1 MKIMQKQLTDPQ
13 KIAQLRKIIFD
24 SEFPVESI
32 SVHEVVFDFI
42 FSDVVL
48 PLDLRERMKFF
59 DDVIMCRKTSQ
70 KFISFLP
77 HIFFQEISTRY
88 QDFQVKV
95 GSSLL
100 DMLKDF
106 VKSPESRGLWR
117 LYKNSKP
124 EYVMH
129 VVVDTLNS
137 FQKQWITLNACQDV
151 EDNATMVSNIFESL
165 QPWLDKELYAKVK
178 EEESFPTRENAF
190 YADVSEDDRLRAKAK
205 KLMEEKKIQEPSVED
220 DSDIIILGDE

>member
-1 MKIMQKQLTDPQ
+1 MQEQLTDPQ

-48 PLDLRERMKFF
+48 PSDLQERMKFF
-59 DDVIMCRKTSQ
+59 DDVIMCRKVSQ

-77 HIFFQEISTRY
+77 HVFFQEISIRY
-88 QDFQVKV
+88 QNFQIRI
-95 GSSLL
+95 GARLL
-100 DMLKDF
+100 DTLKGF

-124 EYVMH
+124 EYVMYIID
-129 VVVDTLNS
+129 DTLNS
-137 FQKQWITLNACQDV
+137 FQKQWITLNACRDV
-151 EDNATMVSNIFESL
+151 EDNATMVSNIFGSL

-178 EEESFPTRENAF
+178 EEESFSTRENVF
-190 YADVSEDDRLRAKAK
+190 YDDVSEDDRLRAKAR
-205 KLMEEKKIQEPSVED
+205 KLMEEKRMQKPSVED
-220 DSDIIILGDE
+220 DSDIIILDDE

>member
-1 MKIMQKQLTDPQ
+1 MQKQLTDPQ
-13 KIAQLRKIIFD
+13 KIVQLRKIIFD

-48 PLDLRERMKFF
+48 PLDFQERMKFF
-59 DDVIMCRKTSQ
+59 DDVIVYRKVAQ
-70 KFISFLP
+70 KFISSLP
-77 HIFFQEISTRY
+77 HVFFQEISIRY
-88 QDFQVKV
+88 QNFQIRI
-95 GSSLL
+95 GASLL
-100 DMLKDF
+100 DTLKDF

-124 EYVMH
+124 EYVIH
-129 VVVDTLNS
+129 IVDNTLNS
-137 FQKQWITLNACQDV
+137 FQKQWITLNACRDV

-178 EEESFPTRENAF
+178 EEESFPARENAF
-190 YADVSEDDRLRAKAK
+190 YDDVSEDDRLRAKAK
-205 KLMEEKKIQEPSVED
+205 KLMEEKRSQKSSVED
-220 DSDIIILGDE
+220 DDTDIIILDDE